1 MICCF
6 IRTYTQIH
14 TLTVVRGGEELEIRL
29 KAREMVVFVL
39 DTEIS
44 TLHDVKEK
52 DLLLLLK
59 EVEKRVFS
67 LKNGLTTCY
76 LLRHISTHSK

>member
-14 TLTVVRGGEELEIRL
+14 TLTVVRGGGGLEIRL

-39 DTEIS
+39 NTEIS